1 MSEMEYGNVDLEIL
15 VNEEYLGHEYL
26 ILNLYGSYPTAYVRL
41 KDNEILSQ
49 YDDYEI
55 EVHEGLTFLGTPL
68 TREDGTWLGWDYGHY
83 CDYTYA
89 NGVDLLNKVLVD
101 LYEALYEEMN
111 LSEKKKWTTEEIQEE
126 AKSVIEQLIE
136 MFKK

>member
-1 MSEMEYGNVDLEIL
+1 MSKMEYGNVDLEIL

-26 ILNLYGSYPTAYVRL
+26 ILNLCGRYPTAYVRL
-41 KDNEILSQ
+41 KDNEILND

-55 EVHEGLTFLGTPL
+55 EVHGGLTFLGTPL

-83 CDYTYA
+83 CDYNYY
-89 NGVDLLNKVLVD
+89 NKD
-101 LYEALYEEMN
+101 LYNDMN
-111 LSEKKKWTTEEIQEE
+111 LSKKKKWTTEEIQEE

>member
-1 MSEMEYGNVDLEIL
+1 MSKMEYGKVGLEVL

-26 ILNLYGSYPTAYVRL
+26 ILNLHGRYPTAYVRL
-41 KDNEILSQ
+41 KDNEILNH

-55 EVHEGLTFLGTPL
+55 EVHGGLTFLGVPATKNC
-68 TREDGTWLGWDYGHY
+68 GTWIGWDYAHFD
-83 CDYTYA
+83 DYTCFIKE
-89 NGVDLLNKVLVD
+89 L
-101 LYEALYEEMN
+101 ALFDDMTG
-111 LSEKKKWTTEEIQEE
+111 KKWATEEIIEE

>member
-1 MSEMEYGNVDLEIL
+1 MSEMKYGKVDLEVL

-26 ILNLYGSYPTAYVRL
+26 ILNLCGRYPTAYVRL
-41 KDNEILSQ
+41 KDNEILND

-55 EVHEGLTFLGTPL
+55 EVHGGLTFLGTPL

-83 CDYTYA
+83 CDYNYY
-89 NGVDLLNKVLVD
+89 LED
-101 LYEALYEEMN
+101 LYNDMN
-111 LSEKKKWTTEEIQEE
+111 LSKKKKWTTEEIQEE

>member
-26 ILNLYGSYPTAYVRL
+26 ILNLYGSHPTAYVRL
-41 KDNEILSQ
+41 KDNEILSH

-55 EVHEGLTFLGTPL
+55 EVHGGLTFLGTPL

-83 CDYTYA
+83 CDYIYYNVGA
-89 NGVDLLNKVLVD
+89 LLNKVLED
-101 LYEALYEEMN
+101 LYKDLN

-126 AKSVIEQLIE
+126 VKSVIEQLIKLLNKE
-136 MFKK
+136 ERK

>member
-1 MSEMEYGNVDLEIL
+1 MSEMKYGNVDLEIL

-26 ILNLYGSYPTAYVRL
+26 ILNLHGRYPTAYVRL
-41 KDNEILSQ
+41 KDNEILKH

-55 EVHEGLTFLGTPL
+55 EVHGGLTFLGTPL

-83 CDYTYA
+83 GDYTYLRSK
-89 NGVDLLNKVLVD
+89 VLEDLLED
-101 LYEALYEEMN
+101 LYEDMN
-111 LSEKKKWTTEEIQEE
+111 LSEKKKWTTEEVQEE

>member
-1 MSEMEYGNVDLEIL
+1 MSEMKYGDVGLEVL

-26 ILNLYGSYPTAYVRL
+26 ILNLCGSHPTAYVRL
-41 KDNEILSQ
+41 KDSEILND

-55 EVHEGLTFLGTPL
+55 EVHGGLTFFGTPL

-83 CDYTYA
+83 CDYTYY
-89 NGVDLLNKVLVD
+89 NVVDSLGKVLED
-101 LYEALYEEMN
+101 LYEDLYEDLN

-126 AKSVIEQLIE
+126 VKSVIEQLI
-136 MFKK
+136 KTN

>member
-26 ILNLYGSYPTAYVRL
+26 ILNLCGRYPTAYVRL
-41 KDNEILSQ
+41 KDNEILND

-55 EVHEGLTFLGTPL
+55 EVHGGLTFFGTPL
-68 TREDGTWLGWDYGHY
+68 TREDEAWLGWDYGHC
-83 CDYTYA
+83 CDYTYT
-89 NGVDLLNKVLVD
+89 NVVGWRGKVLEDIYKD
-101 LYEALYEEMN
+101 LN